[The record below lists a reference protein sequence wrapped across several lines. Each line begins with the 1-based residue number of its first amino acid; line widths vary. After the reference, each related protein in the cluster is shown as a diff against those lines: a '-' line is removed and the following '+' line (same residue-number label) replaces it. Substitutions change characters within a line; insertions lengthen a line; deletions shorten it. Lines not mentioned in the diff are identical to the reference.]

1 MNASVGLCSAN
12 LPTQYTLSCRIVRW
26 WCVPPLSH
34 LLQVCLKWRCD
45 LASHHT
51 HVLLSRTDLAAL
63 LPYLSTA
70 MRSIVCLVMK
80 LPWEPIPEANT
91 NPGRECS
98 IFIGWDDSVFLIK
111 YWLLV
116 RLFQGNW
123 CQRPSCCLRITWVLV
138 SKANSGIPFSEI
150 LTLGV
155 FWELA
160 F

>member
-1 MNASVGLCSAN
+1 MLSKPAHPIHTVLSNSEMMVCTSTFTPSSGVSQMKVWPCLPPHTCTSITHWPSCSPAVSFNSNEVHCMPGDEIAMGAN
-12 LPTQYTLSCRIVRW
+12 
-26 WCVPPLSH
+26 
-34 LLQVCLKWRCD
+34 
-45 LASHHT
+45 
-51 HVLLSRTDLAAL
+51 SR
-63 LPYLSTA
+63 S
-70 MRSIVCLVMK
+70 
-80 LPWEPIPEANT
+80 NT

-123 CQRPSCCLRITWVLV
+123 CQWPSCCLRITWVLV